1 MLAAILLAAP
11 GCHAQR
17 RGEVTPI
24 RIAAGE
30 SVTLERVAAKGED
43 VFELAARAGQTL
55 TLAKD
60 DDENCPNC
68 PPVDT
73 THVDALRVYLVDAK
87 GSKDLA
93 TPEDYESCLD
103 WRWIN
108 VLPTSGVYHIVVR
121 TQSEIRYRLR
131 VSLLNPHDP
140 LFDPGITA
148 DRISIAS
155 GLFPPGSRLTLKTFG
170 PSDYS
175 NYCTPLPIDGDLP
188 AHLCLEDKHAWLG
201 IMSVEGLKRA
211 NPTWVMDGDL
221 GELERITPNAL
232 PLKPL
237 FSGYDDTPL
246 AHWGRLEYFE
256 AKSWRGL
263 RWLAEYYPE
272 NDGLHNP
279 LMYVFAAIS
288 TDRKYF
294 IWFRADID
302 YLNAP
307 PDLSQLTDEQRAR
320 LDDPKTWENFQS
332 KVKIALTNA
341 SPKSFKPDLD
351 QLDAVVRSLELR

>member
-170 PSDYS
+170 PSDYIELLYS
-175 NYCTPLPIDGDLP
+175 PPHRRRLTCSLVPGGQT
-188 AHLCLEDKHAWLG
+188 CLAW
-201 IMSVEGLKRA
+201 
-211 NPTWVMDGDL
+211 NH
-221 GELERITPNAL
+221 ERGGAEKGKPNV
-232 PLKPL
+232 
-237 FSGYDDTPL
+237 GYG
-246 AHWGRLEYFE
+246 W
-256 AKSWRGL
+256 
-263 RWLAEYYPE
+263 
-272 NDGLHNP
+272 
-279 LMYVFAAIS
+279 
-288 TDRKYF
+288 
-294 IWFRADID
+294 
-302 YLNAP
+302 
-307 PDLSQLTDEQRAR
+307 
-320 LDDPKTWENFQS
+320 
-332 KVKIALTNA
+332 
-341 SPKSFKPDLD
+341 
-351 QLDAVVRSLELR
+351 